1 MNNILDK
8 EFKKDIENFIINF
21 RDSNFGDLETLNKY
35 SFEILE
41 FKNWYNNLKKCYI
54 GIKKEEVLSNFIKF
68 LELFIQ
74 EKEYENEEEV
84 FKFFYFLSCLDLYYE
99 KKDEIIKLFFENIG
113 KERKREL
120 LKNLIRK
127 INNSNLFPELKSN
140 DIFEIYDFFSS
151 YYGNFLGESIFNLF
165 GDFYDEEIFPEIYE
179 LELKYFY
186 VLTIST
192 LINPKTYLI
201 KINKYLNDKEKF
213 EYNILY
219 FSSLDEDSNLTE
231 EQCSL
236 VENIL
241 LNNFENTKCIRYFF
255 NKSFRNIYKI
265 QNNYIFREI
274 FQKVLEKK
282 LVENNNFIK
291 EVKYGNELALFIYFI
306 NYNNENSKI
315 NKWLYNYTFKKFIF
329 HINNLIND
337 GKLEDRIFNGV
348 FYFNELFDLFLNTI
362 NSSIYLNN
370 TNYKKWKETLSKLTS
385 FCINLYYSNEFEIIL
400 DANSLVQEI
409 ILLHLAINNLEEDK
423 LKEIPHVL
431 EIIKDELLFKFLEN
445 SIYDVFREKYTK
457 KHIYDNIS
465 KLNDYIKNIYN
476 LNKKEYFFEFFS
488 NWKKYSP
495 IEWEWM
501 SKLGDEFKL

>member
-1 MNNILDK
+1 MKMINKII
-8 EFKKDIENFIINF
+8 EDIEKYIINF
-21 RDSNFGDLETLNKY
+21 KDSNFGNLESLNKY
-35 SFEILE
+35 KLENLE
-41 FKNWYNNLKKCYI
+41 FKNWEHNNLKVSFI
-54 GIKKEEVLSNFIKF
+54 IIKNDNTTNFINF
-68 LELFIQ
+68 LDSFIK
-74 EKEYENEEEV
+74 EKKYQNDDEI
-84 FKFFYFLSCLDLYYE
+84 FKFYYFLTSLAIDYE
-99 KKDEIIKLFFENIG
+99 EKDKIIKLFFENIG
-113 KERKREL
+113 EKKKRDL
-120 LKNLIRK
+120 LKILIEK
-127 INNSNLFPELKSN
+127 INHLDLFLELKSN

-201 KINKYLNDKEKF
+201 KTNKYLNDKEKF

-219 FSSLDEDSNLTE
+219 FSSLDEDSHLTE

-255 NKSFRNIYKI
+255 NKSFRNVYKI

-291 EVKYGNELALFIYFI
+291 EVKYGNELAFFIYFI

-501 SKLGDEFKL
+501 SKLGDEFKI

>member
-1 MNNILDK
+1 MINKII
-8 EFKKDIENFIINF
+8 EDIEKYIINF
-21 RDSNFGDLETLNKY
+21 KDSNFGNLESLNKY
-35 SFEILE
+35 KLENLE
-41 FKNWYNNLKKCYI
+41 FKNWEHNNLKVSFI
-54 GIKKEEVLSNFIKF
+54 IIKNDNTTNFINF
-68 LELFIQ
+68 LDSFIK
-74 EKEYENEEEV
+74 EKKYQNDDEI
-84 FKFFYFLSCLDLYYE
+84 FKFYYFLTSLAIDYE
-99 KKDEIIKLFFENIG
+99 EKDKIIKLFFENIG
-113 KERKREL
+113 EKKKRDL
-120 LKNLIRK
+120 LKILIEK
-127 INNSNLFPELKSN
+127 INHLDLFLELKSN

-201 KINKYLNDKEKF
+201 KTNKYLNDKEKF

-255 NKSFRNIYKI
+255 NKSFRNVYKI

-274 FQKVLEKK
+274 FQKVLKKK

-400 DANSLVQEI
+400 DANFLVQEI

-501 SKLGDEFKL
+501 SKLGDEFKI

>member
-8 EFKKDIENFIINF
+8 EFRKDIENFIINF
-21 RDSNFGDLETLNKY
+21 KYSNFGNLLSLNKY
-35 SFEILE
+35 KLE
-41 FKNWYNNLKKCYI
+41 NLDFKNWVHNNLKVSFI
-54 GIKKEEVLSNFIKF
+54 IIKNDNTTNFINF
-68 LELFIQ
+68 LDSFIK
-74 EKEYENEEEV
+74 EKKYQNDDEI
-84 FKFFYFLSCLDLYYE
+84 FKFYYFLTSLAIDYE
-99 KKDEIIKLFFENIG
+99 EKDKIIKLFFENIG
-113 KERKREL
+113 EKKKRDL
-120 LKNLIRK
+120 LKILIEK
-127 INNSNLFPELKSN
+127 INHLDLFLELKSN

-151 YYGNFLGESIFNLF
+151 YYGNFLGESIFKLF
-165 GDFYDEEIFPEIYE
+165 GDFYDDEIFPEIYE
-179 LELKYFY
+179 LNLKYFY
-186 VLTIST
+186 TLTISS
-192 LINPKTYLI
+192 LINPKTYLT
-201 KINKYLNDKEKF
+201 KANLHLTNKEKF

-219 FSSLDEDSNLTE
+219 FSSLTENSDLNE
-231 EQCSL
+231 EQLFLIKESIMKN
-236 VENIL
+236 VEKIK
-241 LNNFENTKCIRYFF
+241 TIKYFF
-255 NKSFRNIYKI
+255 NKTFKNIYRI
-265 QNNYIFREI
+265 QNNAILCKI
-274 FQKVLEKK
+274 FQEILEDTLLKK
-282 LVENNNFIK
+282 NDFIN
-291 EVKYGNELALFIYFI
+291 EIQYGEELALFIYFI
-306 NYNNENSKI
+306 THNKKDFKI
-315 NKWLYNYTFKKFIF
+315 PDKIYSYIFKKFIS
-329 HINNLIND
+329 HVNNLINF
-337 GKLEDRIFNGV
+337 GKLKNGLFNNIH
-348 FYFNELFDLFLNTI
+348 YSSELFDLFLNTI

-385 FCINLYYSNEFEIIL
+385 FYINLYYSNEFEIIL

-501 SKLGDEFKL
+501 SKLGDEFKI

>member
-1 MNNILDK
+1 MKMINKII
-8 EFKKDIENFIINF
+8 EDIEKYIINF
-21 RDSNFGDLETLNKY
+21 KDSNFGNLESLNKY
-35 SFEILE
+35 KLENLE
-41 FKNWYNNLKKCYI
+41 FKNWEHNNLKVSFI
-54 GIKKEEVLSNFIKF
+54 IIKNDNTTNFINF
-68 LELFIQ
+68 LDSFIK
-74 EKEYENEEEV
+74 EKKYQNDDEI
-84 FKFFYFLSCLDLYYE
+84 FKFYYFLTSLAIDYE
-99 KKDEIIKLFFENIG
+99 EKDKIIKLFFENIG
-113 KERKREL
+113 EKKKRDL
-120 LKNLIRK
+120 LKILIEK
-127 INNSNLFPELKSN
+127 INHLDLFLELKSN

-151 YYGNFLGESIFNLF
+151 YY

-201 KINKYLNDKEKF
+201 KTNKYLNDKEKF

-255 NKSFRNIYKI
+255 NKSFRNVYKI

-501 SKLGDEFKL
+501 SKLGDEFKI

>member
-1 MNNILDK
+1 MINKII
-8 EFKKDIENFIINF
+8 EDIEKYIINF
-21 RDSNFGDLETLNKY
+21 KDSNFGNLESLNKY
-35 SFEILE
+35 KLENLE
-41 FKNWYNNLKKCYI
+41 FKNWEHNNLKVSFI
-54 GIKKEEVLSNFIKF
+54 IIKNDNTTNFINF
-68 LELFIQ
+68 LDSFIK
-74 EKEYENEEEV
+74 EKKYQNDDEI
-84 FKFFYFLSCLDLYYE
+84 FKFYYFLTSLAIDYE
-99 KKDEIIKLFFENIG
+99 EKDKIIKLFFENIG
-113 KERKREL
+113 EKKKRDL
-120 LKNLIRK
+120 LKILIEK
-127 INNSNLFPELKSN
+127 INHLDLFLELKSN

-201 KINKYLNDKEKF
+201 KTNKYLNDKEKF

-255 NKSFRNIYKI
+255 NKSFRNVYKI

-370 TNYKKWKETLSKLTS
+370 TNYKKWKKTLSKLTS

-400 DANSLVQEI
+400 DANFLVQEI

-501 SKLGDEFKL
+501 SKLGDEFKI